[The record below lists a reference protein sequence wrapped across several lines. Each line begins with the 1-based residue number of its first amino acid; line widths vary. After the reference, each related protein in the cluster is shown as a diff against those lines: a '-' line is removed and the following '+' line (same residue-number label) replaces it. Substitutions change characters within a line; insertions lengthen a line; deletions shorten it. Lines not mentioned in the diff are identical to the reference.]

1 MFPRPSQRASHAE
14 LTAASS
20 PSGKLRRVK
29 RRSILSAGLAVLGTA
44 ITAEHSA
51 LASVSVLMTLDELVT
66 MSDECVIATALDH
79 QSRWENLPSGKRIV
93 TYTHLSI
100 DETLAGKAKSE
111 IWVRTLG
118 GVVDDIGQNVSG
130 EARIALNQRAV
141 FFLADV
147 DNGDGTGAT
156 IVTGM
161 AQGHFP
167 LDESGTEPKLK
178 ASPDRGELLPRR
190 GPSLSAAEVLVGQP
204 LTQARSRID
213 EAAGRAGKRR
223 TK

>member
-1 MFPRPSQRASHAE
+1 M
-14 LTAASS
+14 
-20 PSGKLRRVK
+20 K
-29 RRSILSAGLAVLGTA
+29 RRSILTAGLAVFGAA
-44 ITAEHSA
+44 ITAERA
-51 LASVSVLMTLDELVT
+51 AFASVSVLMTLDELVT
-66 MSDECVIATALDH
+66 MSDLGVIATALDRK
-79 QSRWENLPSGKRIV
+79 SRWENLPAGKRIV

-100 DETLAGKAKSE
+100 DETLLGKEKSE

-118 GVVDDIGQNVSG
+118 GVVDDVGQSVSG

-147 DNGDGTGAT
+147 DNGDGTAAT

-167 LDESGTEPKLK
+167 LDESGSEPKLK

-190 GPSLSAAEVLVGQP
+190 GPSVSAAELLVGQP